1 MEREISMKLAS
12 AALTALISVQATAQT
27 TIDGVRYYDLTH
39 VIPTFAATGGDITKP
54 DMTKPMKNFKGRR

>member
-1 MEREISMKLAS
+1 MKREISTKLAS
-12 AALTALISVQATAQT
+12 AAVTALLSVQATAQT

>member
-1 MEREISMKLAS
+1 MKREISMKLAS

-39 VIPTFAATGGDITKP
+39 VIPTFAA
-54 DMTKPMKNFKGRR
+54 KGAI